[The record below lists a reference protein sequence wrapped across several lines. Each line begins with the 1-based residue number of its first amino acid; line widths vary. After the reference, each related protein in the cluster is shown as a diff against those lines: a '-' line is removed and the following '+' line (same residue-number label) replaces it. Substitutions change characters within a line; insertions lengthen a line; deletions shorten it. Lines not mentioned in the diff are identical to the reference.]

1 MLTDS
6 VLTDSVLTDSVL
18 ADSVLVGSTI
28 FVRLQLTSRQIEA
41 NISVGDVV
49 RGVVIRNRMAI

>member
-1 MLTDS
+1 M
-6 VLTDSVLTDSVL
+6 LTDSVLTDSVL